1 MSKSESEPFT
11 SIEEKKPKNRGSQ
24 LLLVL
29 ALLVCVVGGLL
40 AMAFG
45 WVGLVVLALGF
56 VSLIA
61 LAAWSIK
68 NWDY

>member
-1 MSKSESEPFT
+1 MSKSESFT
-11 SIEEKKPKNRGSQ
+11 SIEEKKPRNRGSQ

-29 ALLVCVVGGLL
+29 ALLVTVVGGLM
-40 AMAFG
+40 AIAFG
-45 WVGLVVLALGF
+45 WIGLVVLALGF

-61 LAAWSIK
+61 LTAWSIK